1 MSPRE
6 ELFDELDH
14 LATVEHALCVEYLLL
29 DCALVDRGPGFNLAL
44 TAMFQLR
51 MLNDALVAAGQAG
64 NMARAT
70 EVRGTPPTAFAPLVA
85 GALDGILDRE
95 SAIAVAVDARY
106 AVAGSLLGS
115 VPELEPE
122 LRDLITRAL
131 DGGVGHAAAIAS
143 LREALDGLSPAD
155 YLRPVREPAGEVA
168 ETLQSVSLR
177 EYRLIVRLL
186 EEHFA
191 GSEELTMLALAK
203 DAMSALQGILFL
215 LTERNLLP
223 LFD

>member
-6 ELFDELDH
+6 QLFDELDH

-64 NMARAT
+64 DLARAT
-70 EVRGTPPTAFAPLVA
+70 EVRGTPPTVFAPLVA
-85 GALDGILDRE
+85 GQLDGILDRE
-95 SAIAVAVDARY
+95 YAIAVAVDARY
-106 AVAGSLLGS
+106 AIAGSLLGY
-115 VPELEPE
+115 VPDLEPE
-122 LRDLITRAL
+122 LRDLIIRAV
-131 DGGVGHAAAIAS
+131 DAGVGHAAAVTS
-143 LREALDGLSPAD
+143 LREKLSPTD
-155 YLRPVREPAGEVA
+155 YLRPVREPAGDVE

-191 GSEELTMLALAK
+191 GSEELTMLVLAK
-203 DAMSALQGILFL
+203 DAMTTLQGILFL